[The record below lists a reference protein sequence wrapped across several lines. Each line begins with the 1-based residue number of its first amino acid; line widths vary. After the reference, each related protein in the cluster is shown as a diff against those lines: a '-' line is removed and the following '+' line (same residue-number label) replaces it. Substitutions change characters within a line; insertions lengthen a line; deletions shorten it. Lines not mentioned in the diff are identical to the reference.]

1 MTERSKSRIVGAAE
15 FWLAQHP
22 DDVNAEIRFD
32 VILVA
37 PGKMPRHIVN
47 AFDASR

>member
-1 MTERSKSRIVGAAE
+1 
-15 FWLAQHP
+15 
-22 DDVNAEIRFD
+22 

-47 AFDASR
+47 AFDATRPAR

>member
-1 MTERSKSRIVGAAE
+1 MTERGKRRIVGAAE

-32 VILVA
+32 VILIA
-37 PGKMPRHIVN
+37 PGKMPRHIAN
-47 AFDASR
+47 AFDVTR